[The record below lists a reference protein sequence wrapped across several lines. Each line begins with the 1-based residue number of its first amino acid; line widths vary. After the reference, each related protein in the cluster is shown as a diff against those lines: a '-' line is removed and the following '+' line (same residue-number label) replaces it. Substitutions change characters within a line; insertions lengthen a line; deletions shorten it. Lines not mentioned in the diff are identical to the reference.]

1 MAKRACGR
9 GPAYCFH
16 YQESI
21 GNVAPAELVIQ
32 PSARNP
38 RAVRAFRKAG
48 FVPVGL
54 PVEAA
59 AVQYQTQP
67 DYRDSV
73 FLARRLPASKYAQTA
88 SGSVILAWGA

>member
-32 PSARNP
+32 PSARNA
-38 RAVRAFRKAG
+38 RAVRAFRKAD
-48 FVPVGL
+48 FVPVAL
-54 PVEAA
+54 PATAA
-59 AVQYQTQP
+59 ALGNQPRP
-67 DYRDSV
+67 DYCDSV
-73 FLARRLPASKYAQTA
+73 FLARRLPAFK
-88 SGSVILAWGA
+88 